1 MNKLHKKRKTRCINV
16 YIYKKISDC
25 VKSKSHSD
33 NSLLSRELS
42 FFCLVCNRETNQY
55 MEICEPFLF
64 HKMITYI
71 QKEPSAIQICN
82 RSSEVYN
89 CTMNA
94 YTVGKGRLIIGSIVS
109 IIIVIIYQFTYNNCE
124 LFCSVTTNK
133 ICQTATKIF
142 FALSLRLRG
151 FSLFLPACEFF
162 ISLGFIGPESEK
174 HPFAVIRIVI
184 GRILI

>member
-1 MNKLHKKRKTRCINV
+1 
-16 YIYKKISDC
+16 
-25 VKSKSHSD
+25 
-33 NSLLSRELS
+33 
-42 FFCLVCNRETNQY
+42 
-55 MEICEPFLF
+55 
-64 HKMITYI
+64 MITYI

-94 YTVGKGRLIIGSIVS
+94 YTVRKSRLIIASIVS

-133 ICQTATKIF
+133 ICQTATKFF
-142 FALSLRLRG
+142 FALRLRG
-151 FSLFLPACEFF
+151 FSLFLSACEFF

-174 HPFAVIRIVI
+174 HPFAVIRNSNWSNSYIIKMWWLIDI
-184 GRILI
+184 GLCYDIY